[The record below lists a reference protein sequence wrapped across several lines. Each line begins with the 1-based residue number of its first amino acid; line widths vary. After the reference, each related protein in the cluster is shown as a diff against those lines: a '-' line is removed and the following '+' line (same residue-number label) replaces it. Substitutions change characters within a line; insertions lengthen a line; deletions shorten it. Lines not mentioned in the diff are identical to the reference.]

1 VTGRTWFWAGTA
13 FFVVALAS
21 ALAAFA
27 PASLVGRALERASDG
42 RLILAGTH
50 GRIWAG
56 RGTLLAPK
64 DSARVLLAWTL
75 TPAALLT
82 ARVAGELRI
91 GAAEPTPFEATWERI
106 TLGRIDAAL
115 PAALV
120 AAALGPFEGYKIGG
134 VVRVRAERA
143 AIDRDGGAGRIYLEW
158 NDAAS
163 GLIDVTPLGSYQ
175 AELEATAQGGT
186 LAVRTRGGPLLLD
199 GTGRWSAG
207 GAALQL
213 TARASGE
220 RQQTLQAWL
229 STMAP
234 QQADGS
240 YRFVWP
246 QPSPAQR
253 RGPRS

>member
-1 VTGRTWFWAGTA
+1 LFA
-13 FFVVALAS
+13 VVLAS

-27 PASLVGRALERASDG
+27 PASLVGRALEQASDG
-42 RLILAGTH
+42 RLILAGTN
-50 GRIWAG
+50 GSIWAG
-56 RGTLLAPK
+56 RGTLLTPK

-75 TPAALLT
+75 TPTALLG

-91 GAAEPTPFEATWERI
+91 GAAEPTPFVATRERI
-106 TLGRIDAAL
+106 ALGRIDTAL
-115 PAALV
+115 PAALI

-143 AIDRDGGAGRIYLEW
+143 AIDRAGGAGRVYFEW
-158 NDAAS
+158 NEAAS

-175 AELEATAQGGT
+175 AELEATAQGGNLT
-186 LAVRTRGGPLLLD
+186 VRTSGGPLLLD
-199 GTGRWSAG
+199 GAGRWSAG

-220 RQQTLQAWL
+220 RQQTLEAWL

-234 QQADGS
+234 KQADGS
-240 YRFVWP
+240 YRFAWP